1 MRNNCSVFHA
11 TLNELKVNYYK
22 TILINQNNFIMK
34 KILLLL
40 ATVLTSVGA
49 WAQNYDGIYTMQVDE
64 NQQRGYVVAGE
75 GYEDYPVLSGITLS
89 DYEQNSVDAIAN
101 GKNWYI
107 TTVNEGSTYYFY
119 NVAVGKFLV
128 QEESKVNFGEKP
140 YEWKISA
147 NGNYLNIEDAENAG
161 QYLSGGCGRTA
172 ANRPMAFDTNKN
184 DGGAKYTLTSVAN
197 GATAFAAQIAAADE
211 AIAIAISP
219 KTQLQELIDLVKTYE
234 SGTNIGDYTEDAI
247 KGLKEAIDAA
257 KAKIEADNVTDDDVE
272 TLQAVIDALAIN
284 LPETGKYYRF
294 ISAATTQSRGTN
306 VVMVANRTSGKVEWK
321 AYGEDG
327 NINAEI
333 DNLWKFVDNGS
344 GKYYL
349 MAANGGYVGSVAGGS
364 AKTVLQT
371 DVNNAGVY
379 TLGFYTLGICK
390 LFHGNAAATHLW
402 ADGNNIICGWEDGAA
417 SNSAWYIVP
426 ATNIDVVVNEYASIY
441 LPFAVKVEG
450 AQAYAIESTNATRA
464 FLTEKADIPAGQGAI
479 LAGNGSA
486 TLNIVA
492 DASSDW
498 TNNKLNGSNVNT
510 YVEGLAYV
518 LSNQEGVVALYKAD
532 LNKNANGETG
542 TTHFLNNA
550 NKAYLPASAVPAGAR
565 FLSFDFGTETAIEN
579 VESVENNAA
588 VYDLAGRRVQGAQ
601 KGIFIVNGKVVIK

>member
-1 MRNNCSVFHA
+1 M
-11 TLNELKVNYYK
+11 K
-22 TILINQNNFIMK
+22 TII
-34 KILLLL
+34 
-40 ATVLTSVGA
+40 
-49 WAQNYDGIYTMQVDE
+49 VDMMGGDNAPE
-64 NQQRGYVVAGE
+64 A
-75 GYEDYPVLSGITLS
+75 PVLG
-89 DYEQNSVDAIAN
+89 
-101 GKNWYI
+101 
-107 TTVNEGSTYYFY
+107 
-119 NVAVGKFLV
+119 
-128 QEESKVNFGEKP
+128 
-140 YEWKISA
+140 
-147 NGNYLNIEDAENAG
+147 
-161 QYLSGGCGRTA
+161 
-172 ANRPMAFDTNKN
+172 
-184 DGGAKYTLTSVAN
+184 
-197 GATAFAAQIAAADE
+197 
-211 AIAIAISP
+211 
-219 KTQLQELIDLVKTYE
+219 
-234 SGTNIGDYTEDAI
+234 
-247 KGLKEAIDAA
+247 AIDAA

-272 TLQAVIDALAIN
+272 TLQTVIDALAIN

-364 AKTVLQT
+364 AQTVLQT
-371 DVNNAGVY
+371 DVNNAGAY

-518 LSNQEGVVALYKAD
+518 LANDTEGVGLYKAE
-532 LNKNANGETG
+532 LNKDGNGAEG

-550 NKAYLPASAVPAGAR
+550 NKAYLPVGASGAR
-565 FLSFDFGTETAIEN
+565 FLSFDFGTETAIDELKGEN
-579 VESVENNAA
+579 GNVKTVI
-588 VYDLAGRRVQGAQ
+588 YDLSGRRVQKAQ
-601 KGIFIVNGKVVIK
+601 KGVFIVNGKVVIK

>member
-1 MRNNCSVFHA
+1 
-11 TLNELKVNYYK
+11 
-22 TILINQNNFIMK
+22 MK

-49 WAQNYDGIYTMQVDE
+49 WAQLVDGVYTIKNVI
-64 NQQRGYVVAGE
+64 NGRGTLVAVE
-75 GYEDYPVLSGITLS
+75 GQTNVGATDITLS
-89 DYEQNSVDAIAN
+89 GYESKSETAMTDGDKWYVSTVDDNVFLYNIAN
-101 GKNWYI
+101 GKFLNNRQGDPVQFTDTPVKGTILTPKDDYYVI
-107 TTVNEGSTYYFY
+107 SNGSFKVSCCPGYDKGQTVRWLSNDEADSQHLTFTLVEGGT
-119 NVAVGKFLV
+119 
-128 QEESKVNFGEKP
+128 
-140 YEWKISA
+140 
-147 NGNYLNIEDAENAG
+147 
-161 QYLSGGCGRTA
+161 
-172 ANRPMAFDTNKN
+172 FD
-184 DGGAKYTLTSVAN
+184 S
-197 GATAFAAQIAAADE
+197 QIAAADE
-211 AIAIAISP
+211 AIATAMSP

-371 DVNNAGVY
+371 DVNNAGAY
-379 TLGFYTLGICK
+379 TLDFYTPGICK

-518 LSNQEGVVALYKAD
+518 LANSTEGVGLYKAK
-532 LNKNANGETG
+532 LNKDGNGAEG
-542 TTHFLNNA
+542 TTHFLNNT
-550 NKAYLPASAVPAGAR
+550 NKAYLPVGASGAR
-565 FLSFDFGTETAIEN
+565 FLSFDFGTETAIDELKGEN
-579 VESVENNAA
+579 GNVKTVI
-588 VYDLAGRRVQGAQ
+588 YDLAGRRVQGAQ
-601 KGIFIVNGKVVIK
+601 KGIYVVNGKVVIK

>member
-1 MRNNCSVFHA
+1 MYTIKNVINGRG
-11 TLNELKVNYYK
+11 TLVAVEGQTN
-22 TILINQNNFIMK
+22 
-34 KILLLL
+34 
-40 ATVLTSVGA
+40 VGA
-49 WAQNYDGIYTMQVDE
+49 TD
-64 NQQRGYVVAGE
+64 
-75 GYEDYPVLSGITLS
+75 ITLS
-89 DYEQNSVDAIAN
+89 GYESKSETAMTDGDKWYVSTVDDNVFLYNIAN
-101 GKNWYI
+101 GKFLNNRQGDPVQFTDTPVKGTILTPKDDYYVI
-107 TTVNEGSTYYFY
+107 SNGSFKVSCCPGYDKGQTVRWLSNDEADSQHLTFTLVEGGT
-119 NVAVGKFLV
+119 
-128 QEESKVNFGEKP
+128 
-140 YEWKISA
+140 
-147 NGNYLNIEDAENAG
+147 
-161 QYLSGGCGRTA
+161 
-172 ANRPMAFDTNKN
+172 FD
-184 DGGAKYTLTSVAN
+184 S
-197 GATAFAAQIAAADE
+197 QIAAADE
-211 AIAIAISP
+211 AIATAMSP

-371 DVNNAGVY
+371 DVNNAGAY
-379 TLGFYTLGICK
+379 TLDFYTPGICK

-518 LSNQEGVVALYKAD
+518 LANSTEGVGLYKAK
-532 LNKNANGETG
+532 LNKDGNGAEG
-542 TTHFLNNA
+542 TTHFLNNT
-550 NKAYLPASAVPAGAR
+550 NKAYLPVGASGAR

-579 VESVENNAA
+579 VKSVENNAA

-601 KGIFIVNGKVVIK
+601 KGIYVVNGKVVIK